1 MIPVHSLLYHHTSVS
16 LRASSARR
24 LKAALKIVKRN
35 GLAWSE
41 SELLRRLAKLYLQA
55 WRGGGKRTATARRY
69 NKPLADHKYCRM
81 PWYVDKVL
89 YRVLAERALHSGE
102 SVSRM
107 LDFAIRRYLPRL
119 LEQSLRNPY
128 TRDVR
133 GQRNFSYWDSR
144 YQRRRNKQPDLFIT
158 YSCETR
164 ENSMRALEYVQR
176 YEIIPKTGLSP
187 AEILHLMRYAA

>member
-1 MIPVHSLLYHHTSVS
+1 
-16 LRASSARR
+16 
-24 LKAALKIVKRN
+24 
-35 GLAWSE
+35 
-41 SELLRRLAKLYLQA
+41 
-55 WRGGGKRTATARRY
+55 
-69 NKPLADHKYCRM
+69 M

-107 LDFAIRRYLPRL
+107 LDFAIRHYLPRL

-144 YQRRRNKQPDLFIT
+144 YQRRRNKRPDLFII